1 MGWLARLRFCSV
13 RTDLTAKSKEQGMHV
28 GIEVVVE
35 GRPLE
40 MGSAQGAGLRQKIRS
55 SPDVLAQLYGFRML
69 QPPWMPYALY
79 RWISESRATRFL
91 ENPLKRDFPEAHLR
105 MKGISEQSEI
115 SMGLLYLLHA
125 LEPMLSDV
133 SRCAIVPA
141 FAACSAVAVRGGR
154 SATREPVIAR
164 NFDYLPL
171 VQPLYTLRESRPRS
185 GFRSLDFTIAPF
197 AGAVDGLNEK
207 GLCITY
213 DYAYVSDFSGR
224 GTAPISIVIAEALQ
238 RCATVIEAA
247 DWISSRP
254 RWGGGILMLADAGGD
269 IASLE
274 LSNTRNQVRRPSG
287 GASDVLFHT
296 NAFFTKKMQEV
307 ELAANAVYT
316 DRAPLPL
323 RGRRIHESA
332 NGRDLRFKQL
342 LHGDEP
348 LDADQLSSIMADHQ
362 TGGRPCDTSICKH
375 SDYWNT
381 TATLQLFPASRR
393 MRVAFDSP
401 CRAEYTEFAL

>member
-1 MGWLARLRFCSV
+1 MSTSTGCGPAV
-13 RTDLTAKSKEQGMHV
+13 
-28 GIEVVVE
+28 EVVAK
-35 GRPLE
+35 GNPLE
-40 MGSAQGAGLRQKIRS
+40 MGSAQGESLREKIRL
-55 SPDVLAQLYGFRML
+55 SPDILAQLHGFRML
-69 QPPWMPYALY
+69 QPAWMPYALY
-79 RWISESRATRFL
+79 RRISESRATRFL
-91 ENPLKRDFPEAHLR
+91 EDSLKLDFPEAHLR
-105 MKGISEQSEI
+105 MRGISGQSEI
-115 SMGLLYLLHA
+115 SMSLLHLLHA

-133 SRCAIVPA
+133 SRCAVVPA
-141 FAACSAVAVRGGR
+141 FAACSAVAVRRRR
-154 SATREPVIAR
+154 SATHEPVIVR
-164 NFDYLPL
+164 NFDYLPV
-171 VQPLYTLRESRPRS
+171 VQPLYTLRESRPHS

-197 AGAVDGLNEK
+197 AGTVDGVNEK

-224 GTAPISIVIAEALQ
+224 GTAPISIAIAEALQ

-332 NGRDLRFKQL
+332 NVRDLRFKQL

-362 TGGRPCDTSICKH
+362 TGGRPGDTSICKH

>member
-1 MGWLARLRFCSV
+1 MN
-13 RTDLTAKSKEQGMHV
+13 V
-28 GIEVVVE
+28 GIDCVTE
-35 GRPLE
+35 GSPFE
-40 MGSAQGAGLRQKIRS
+40 MGSAQGESLRQKIHS

-79 RWISESRATRFL
+79 RWISENRATRFL
-91 ENPLKRDFPEAHLR
+91 EDSLKRDFPEAHLR
-105 MKGISEQSEI
+105 MKGISEQSQI
-115 SMGLLYLLHA
+115 RMGLLYLLHA
-125 LEPMLSDV
+125 LEPMLCDV

-141 FAACSAVAVRGGR
+141 FAACSAVAVRGRR

-197 AGAVDGLNEK
+197 AGTVDGLNEK

-224 GTAPISIVIAEALQ
+224 GTAPISIAIAEALQ

-247 DWISSRP
+247 DWISSSP

-274 LSNTRNQVRRPSG
+274 LSNTRSQLRRPSA

-296 NAFFTKKMQEV
+296 NAFFTEKMQQV
-307 ELAANAVYT
+307 ELAANAYYT

-332 NGRDLRFKQL
+332 NVRDLRFQQL
-342 LHGDEP
+342 LAGDEP
-348 LDADQLSSIMADHQ
+348 LDTDQLARIMSDHQ
-362 TGGRPCDTSICKH
+362 SGGMPGDTSICKH

-381 TATLQLFPASRR
+381 TATLQLFPVSRR
-393 MRVAFDSP
+393 MRVAFDSA
-401 CRAEYTEFAL
+401 CRAKYAEFGL

>member
-1 MGWLARLRFCSV
+1 
-13 RTDLTAKSKEQGMHV
+13 MHV
-28 GIEVVVE
+28 GIEVVTE
-35 GRPLE
+35 GSPFE
-40 MGSAQGAGLRQKIRS
+40 MGSAQGESLRQKIHS

-79 RWISESRATRFL
+79 RWISENRATRFL
-91 ENPLKRDFPEAHLR
+91 EDSLKRDFPEAHLR
-105 MKGISEQSEI
+105 MKGISEQSQI
-115 SMGLLYLLHA
+115 RMGLLYLLHA
-125 LEPMLSDV
+125 LEPMLCDV

-141 FAACSAVAVRGGR
+141 FAACSAVAVRGRR

-185 GFRSLDFTIAPF
+185 GFRSLDFTIAPS
-197 AGAVDGLNEK
+197 AGTVDGLNEK

-254 RWGGGILMLADAGGD
+254 RWGGGILMLLDTDQLARIMSD
-269 IASLE
+269 
-274 LSNTRNQVRRPSG
+274 QQSG
-287 GASDVLFHT
+287 G
-296 NAFFTKKMQEV
+296 M
-307 ELAANAVYT
+307 
-316 DRAPLPL
+316 P
-323 RGRRIHESA
+323 G
-332 NGRDLRFKQL
+332 
-342 LHGDEP
+342 
-348 LDADQLSSIMADHQ
+348 
-362 TGGRPCDTSICKH
+362 DTSICKH

-381 TATLQLFPASRR
+381 TATLQLFPVSRR
-393 MRVAFDSP
+393 MRVAFDSA
-401 CRAEYTEFAL
+401 CRAKYKEFGL